1 MLNDT
6 AHSIQRQRVLKA
18 RVALA
23 LYSEYG
29 YVPKE
34 EDVEH
39 VYYLARVLYEAI
51 LGAYFLRSQQKQ
63 SGWVARSS
71 PDGPNTTPC

>member
-1 MLNDT
+1 MLNAT

-34 EDVEH
+34 EEVEH
-39 VYYLARVLYEAI
+39 VYHLARVLYEAI
-51 LGAYFLRSQQKQ
+51 LVAHFVGRQQKQ
-63 SGWVARSS
+63 SR
-71 PDGPNTTPC
+71 